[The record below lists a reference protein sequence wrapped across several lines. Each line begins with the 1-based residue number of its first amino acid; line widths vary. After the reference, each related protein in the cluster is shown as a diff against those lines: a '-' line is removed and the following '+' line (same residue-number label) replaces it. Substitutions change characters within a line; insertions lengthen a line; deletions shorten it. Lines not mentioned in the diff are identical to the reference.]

1 MEAAKLSCIGSPL
14 SLSQPRSSSSSSRG
28 TSANRVLCSLKSS
41 SSPTS
46 SLSSDHPPSAST
58 LSPQLS
64 VLSVVGALA
73 NFVFLPALAAEQA
86 LESSLS
92 SLSSSSAAEA
102 ASTQVSESAGASA
115 IQSSVENAVQ
125 SSAEIAKA
133 AAPQAVVADTGDGNL
148 IVNIL
153 GTASFIGLSLL
164 TIGVVYLAVTDFLE
178 KRKTDEETKKL
189 NEEMASAKKK
199 QTGSLTAASRGGA
212 KGFGKKQQEEE

>member
-1 MEAAKLSCIGSPL
+1 M
-14 SLSQPRSSSSSSRG
+14 
-28 TSANRVLCSLKSS
+28 
-41 SSPTS
+41 
-46 SLSSDHPPSAST
+46 
-58 LSPQLS
+58 
-64 VLSVVGALA
+64 GALA
-73 NFVFLPALAAEQA
+73 NFVFLPALAAEEA

-92 SLSSSSAAEA
+92 SLSSSSAG
-102 ASTQVSESAGASA
+102 TQLSESAGASA

-133 AAPQAVVADTGDGNL
+133 AAPQAIVADTGDGNL

-178 KRKTDEETKKL
+178 KRKSDEETKKL
-189 NEEMASAKKK
+189 NEEMANAKKK
-199 QTGSLTAASRGGA
+199 QTGSFTAAGRGGA